1 MTVHPLPLPPSPTA
15 PAMALT
21 SPIYQ
26 PAPEGAPTDQPR
38 VFATIANVMRDA
50 MPVGKDQENKQQNY
64 KFRGIDDVMSA
75 MAGPMRKHGLF
86 ILPTI
91 ADHQQQRDGKM
102 TRVLITMRYYVYG
115 PAGDCLIT
123 DMPGEAFDF
132 ADKATNKAQ
141 SAALKYLLFTLFMLP
156 VDGRSIDDG
165 DRHHPEPSE
174 EHRAEQQQR
183 QQRGQQRRQQ
193 RQQGGQQRQQGG
205 QQPRRSQRAE
215 PGPWENQPQQQ
226 APQQQRRDYLT
237 EAHQARTP
245 EQFAAVRAAAVEAG
259 APADYLARLDSIAA
273 QKRAAAKP
281 QREEPTGPAPYS
293 VSDAVAAEAAYDGPR
308 NGPTDAELRA
318 ALDSGHPEVE
328 ASAAEA
334 LAQRGQLPV
343 SAHQA
348 QTVADR
354 AEQAENALR
363 LAASRANLPTLD
375 ADFQT
380 VYGIPIEQAT
390 AQQLDAFRARIEAA
404 GGAQ

>member
-1 MTVHPLPLPPSPTA
+1 MTVTALPLPPSSTA
-15 PAMALT
+15 PAMALR

-26 PAPEGAPTDQPR
+26 PAPEGAPADQPR

-64 KFRGIDDVMSA
+64 RFRGIDDVMSA

-165 DRHHPEPSE
+165 DRHHPEPTE

-193 RQQGGQQRQQGG
+193 RQQGGQQ
-205 QQPRRSQRAE
+205 PRRSQRAE
-215 PGPWENQPQQQ
+215 PGPWEQAPPQQE
-226 APQQQRRDYLT
+226 QQQPNRRDYLT
-237 EAHQARTP
+237 EAHQAKTP

-259 APADYLARLDSIAA
+259 APADYLARLDTIAA

-293 VSDAVAAEAAYDGPR
+293 VSDAVAAEAAMP
-308 NGPTDAELRA
+308 NSA
-318 ALDSGHPEVE
+318 AL
-328 ASAAEA
+328 AA
-334 LAQRGQLPV
+334 
-343 SAHQA
+343 
-348 QTVADR
+348 D
-354 AEQAENALR
+354 AEQALR
-363 LAASRANLPTLD
+363 IAASRANLPTLD
-375 ADFQT
+375 ADFER
-380 VYGIPIEQAT
+380 VYGLPIEQAT